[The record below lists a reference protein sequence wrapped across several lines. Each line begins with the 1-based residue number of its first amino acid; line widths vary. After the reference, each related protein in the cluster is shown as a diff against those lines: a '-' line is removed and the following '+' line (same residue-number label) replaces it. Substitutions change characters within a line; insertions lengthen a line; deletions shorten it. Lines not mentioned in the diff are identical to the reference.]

1 MRDRFFHKKLL
12 ILMKKINFLC
22 QANPGEDIYN
32 FSKAY
37 KVNQA
42 EK

>member
-1 MRDRFFHKKLL
+1 
-12 ILMKKINFLC
+12 MKKINFLC
-22 QANPGEDIYN
+22 QANPGEERYN
-32 FSKAY
+32 FSIAY